1 MKDNSIID
9 YLSRI
14 PDKRRGAGRR
24 HSQEIILLI
33 VLMAIMSG
41 YYGYRAIGDFIE
53 RNDIDLL
60 TYLKPEKNR
69 LPTFYTVRRVL
80 MNMDFGKFSQQFYA
94 WAKNYIDIQSGEWV
108 SIDGKA
114 IGGTVKNQPNSYQD
128 FVNLVSIFTSRQKMV
143 LANAKVINSKES
155 EIPAVR
161 QLIETLHLKDVVFTL
176 DALHCQKKQYKPLS
190 RVETNM

>member
-1 MKDNSIID
+1 MKEKSIIH

-14 PDKRRGAGRR
+14 TDKRRGAGRR

-33 VLMAIMSG
+33 VLMAVMSG
-41 YYGYRAIGDFIE
+41 YYGYRAMGDFIE
-53 RNDIDLL
+53 RNRSDLL
-60 TYLKPEKNR
+60 KNLQPLKNR
-69 LPTFYTVRRVL
+69 LPTFFTVRRVL
-80 MNMDFGKFSQQFYA
+80 MNLDFDEFSQQFYL
-94 WAKNYIDIQSGEWV
+94 WAKNYIDIQPGEWV

-114 IGGTVKNQPNSYQD
+114 IGGTVENQPNSYQD

-155 EIPAVR
+155 EIPVVR
-161 QLIETLHLKDVVFTL
+161 YLIEALHLKDVVFTL
-176 DALHCQKKQYKPLS
+176 DALHCQKKQLKPSS

>member
-1 MKDNSIID
+1 MKTKSIIF
-9 YLSRI
+9 YLSMI
-14 PDKRRGAGRR
+14 TDKRRGAGRR
-24 HSQEIILLI
+24 HSQETILLI

-53 RNDIDLL
+53 RNRSDLL
-60 TYLKPEKNR
+60 SYLQPKKNR
-69 LPTFYTVRRVL
+69 LPTFFTVRRVL
-80 MNMDFGKFSQQFYA
+80 MNLDFEEFSQQFYA
-94 WAKNYIDIQSGEWV
+94 WAKNYIDIQPGEWV

-114 IGGTVKNQPNSYQD
+114 IGGTVKNQPNIYQD

-155 EIPAVR
+155 EIPVVR

>member
-9 YLSRI
+9 FLSRI
-14 PDKRRGAGRR
+14 PDKRRGAGQR

-33 VLMAIMSG
+33 VLMSIMSG
-41 YYGYRAIGDFIE
+41 YYGYRAMGDFVE
-53 RNDIDLL
+53 RNHTDLL
-60 TYLKPEKNR
+60 KYLKPKKNR
-69 LPTFYTVRRVL
+69 LPTFFTIRRVL
-80 MNMDFGKFSQQFYA
+80 IQMDFVEFSKQFYA
-94 WAKNYIDIQSGEWV
+94 WAKNYIDIQSSEWV

-114 IGGTVKNQPNSYQD
+114 IGGTVKNQPNSHQD

-155 EIPAVR
+155 EIPVVR
-161 QLIETLHLKDVVFTL
+161 QLIEALHLKDVVFTL
-176 DALHCQKKQYKPLS
+176 DALHCQKKQCRPLS